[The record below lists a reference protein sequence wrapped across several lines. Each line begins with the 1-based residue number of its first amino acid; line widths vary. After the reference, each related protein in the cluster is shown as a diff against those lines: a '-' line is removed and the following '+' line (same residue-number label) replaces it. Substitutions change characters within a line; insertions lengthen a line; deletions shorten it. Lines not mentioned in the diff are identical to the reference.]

1 MTTQANPVWL
11 VTGCSSGLG
20 KALAT
25 MLVRDT
31 THRVAIT
38 ALDMAD
44 LTSLAAEAPDRVLAL
59 TLDIT
64 DRASAAAAITQV
76 TARFGRLDVLVN
88 NAGVGQIGAIEEL
101 SEDEIARAMGVNFFG
116 TLNMLRATLPQMRA
130 QRGGRILTLTSM
142 GGFRGRPAIGIYN
155 ASKFALEGAHEALAG
170 EVAPLGIAVT
180 MVEPGLFRSGFRGG
194 GGMLLARN
202 IIADYAATSG
212 QMRAAVARDYPASAA
227 QPTQIAAAILAV
239 GEMAGQPPLRLQ
251 LGSDAVAA
259 TREKLDTMAREVTRW
274 ESVADLAS
282 QGGEGMADSYRA
294 AIAAV
299 VAKGDLQ

>member
-1 MTTQANPVWL
+1 MSTSTNRVWL

-20 KALAT
+20 QALAT
-25 MLVRDT
+25 MLVRST
-31 THRVAIT
+31 SHRVVIT
-38 ALDMAD
+38 ALDKAD
-44 LTSLAAEAPDRVLAL
+44 LAPLAAEAPDRVLAL

-64 DRASAAAAITQV
+64 DQASVAAGVGAALE
-76 TARFGRLDVLVN
+76 RFGQLDVLVN
-88 NAGVGQIGAIEEL
+88 NAGVGQIGALEEL

-116 TLNMLRATLPQMRA
+116 TLNVLRAVLPQMRK
-130 QRGGRILTLTSM
+130 QRRGRILTLTSM

-180 MVEPGLFRSGFRGG
+180 MIEPGLFRSGFRGG

-202 IIADYAATSG
+202 VIADYAATSG
-212 QMRAAVARDYPASAA
+212 QIRAAVALDYPATAA
-227 QPTQIAAAILAV
+227 QPSQIAAAIVAV

-259 TREKLDTMAREVTRW
+259 TREKLDTMNREVSRW
-274 ESVADLAS
+274 EAVADLAS
-282 QGGEGMADSYRA
+282 AGGEGDPDRYRQ

-299 VAKGDLQ
+299 MMSEQLT